1 MTSFPSGWNE
11 AAWLS
16 AMQTD
21 AASLS
26 ALDQQGSSWNRL
38 ALASPLPD
46 PFCATTAWQ
55 LSWREAAGSSL
66 PVLVRECSDGLVQ
79 FALYR
84 MGAEPV
90 LAPLEGHWLFG
101 CNVLGPAGVDLLEEI
116 LREEMIGS
124 GRPVPRMIIS
134 GLDPAGDCLR
144 AIRARLSGRLPVR
157 GISREVQ
164 CAASLD
170 GGLDG
175 FLSRRSANHR
185 RKLQQTHR
193 RAASAGLV
201 VEPCAPLGEEDAAK
215 VFSRM
220 LDIEARSWK
229 GLAGRGMNSP
239 SVSGFYEAML
249 RRLSA
254 SGSAR
259 VMFAVHDGED
269 IGFIFGGL
277 SGDIYRG
284 QQFSFDEAWRSLS
297 PGNLMQYEQIA
308 ALCAEGVRR
317 YDMGPLTGPSM
328 AYKHRWAE
336 LRMPMEAYLL
346 G

>member
-1 MTSFPSGWNE
+1 M
-11 AAWLS
+11 L
-16 AMQTD
+16 TD
-21 AASLS
+21 ASSLS
-26 ALDQQGSSWNRL
+26 ALDQEGSAWNRL
-38 ALASPLPD
+38 ALASPQPD

-55 LSWREAAGSSL
+55 LSWWEAADSSL
-66 PVLVRECSDGLVQ
+66 PVLVRECSDGLLQ

-84 MGAEPV
+84 MGSEPV
-90 LAPLEGHWLFG
+90 LAPVEGHWLFG
-101 CNVLGPAGVDLLEEI
+101 SNVLGPAGVDLLEEL
-116 LREEMIGS
+116 LREEMITS

-144 AIRARLSGRLPVR
+144 AIRARLSERLPVR
-157 GISREVQ
+157 AISHEVQ

-185 RKLQQTHR
+185 RKLHQIVR
-193 RAASAGLV
+193 RAAAAGLV
-201 VEPCAPLGEEDAAK
+201 VEPCAPADENDVAS

-220 LDIEARSWK
+220 LEIEARSWK

-239 SVSGFYEAML
+239 SVSGFYKAML

-259 VMFAVHDGED
+259 VMFAVHDGQD
-269 IGFIFGGL
+269 IGFVFGGL
-277 SGDIYRG
+277 AGDIYRG
-284 QQFSFDEAWRSLS
+284 QQFSFDETWRSLS
-297 PGNLMQYEQIA
+297 VGHLMQYEQIA